1 MSLHYHLMKIN
12 EDDVERVRAMRIGR
26 GLPRGVLVETGPSP
40 RAHRIVACPIDS
52 EAAELVRREVPA
64 VMLSLEGL
72 YRIRL

>member
-12 EDDVERVRAMRIGR
+12 EDDVERVRAMRISR

-52 EAAELVRREVPA
+52 AAAELVRREVPA
-64 VMLSLEGL
+64 VSLSLEGL